1 MLENPIQ
8 SVPAAEVAGKTLV
21 EEFMA
26 LSYEFRRNVL
36 SDKYEMREVCNDS
49 EASQADGRPT
59 DANPK
64 PWRGVTR
71 ESQNTIIRR
80 AKRELGAVKDLKASI
95 DEYIH
100 SEETPDY
107 DPIAEYL
114 NQLPAW
120 DGFDHIREL
129 FLRLPGVTEEQ
140 IAQHSVWLRSCV
152 AHWLQLDDLHGNEQ
166 VLTLI
171 GAQGCGK
178 STFCAQLLP
187 PQFREYYLDH
197 VNLGNKFDKEMALT
211 SNLLVN
217 LDELDQIKSGKQ
229 AELKQMLSKIQVNG
243 RPIFGKAQRS
253 RKRYASFVATTNNP
267 RPLQDTT
274 GSRRYLCVEIP
285 QDTIILNDHPIDYDQ
300 LYAQVIYEI
309 RKQNLPYWFTP
320 AETRRI
326 EEMNVK
332 FQRVSDLESM
342 LTTCFR
348 RPEAGEMVIPMLTRD
363 VVRILA
369 KNFPEVKQTQGMNV
383 KVGRLLKNLNY
394 EQKDLM
400 QGSAYFIVPVKSAA

>member
-1 MLENPIQ
+1 MSVTPIQ
-8 SVPAAEVAGKTLV
+8 SVPATEVAGKTLV

-26 LSYEFRRNVL
+26 MSYEFRRNVL
-36 SDKYEMREVCNDS
+36 SDKYEMREVCNDN
-49 EASQADGRPT
+49 EA
-59 DANPK
+59 DAHPK
-64 PWRGVTR
+64 PWRTVTR
-71 ESQNTIIRR
+71 ESQNTLLRR
-80 AKRELGAVKDLKASI
+80 AKRELGDLKGLKASI
-95 DEYIH
+95 EEYIY

-107 DPIAEYL
+107 DPISEYL

-120 DGFDHIREL
+120 DGHDRVREL
-129 FLRLPGVTEEQ
+129 FQRLPGLTEEQ
-140 IAQHSVWLRSCV
+140 LAQHSVWLRSSV
-152 AHWLQLDDLHGNEQ
+152 AHWLQMDQLHGNEQ

-285 QDTIILNDHPIDYDQ
+285 QDAIILNDHPIAYEQ
-300 LYAQVIYEI
+300 LYAQVVHEV
-309 RKQNLPYWFTP
+309 REQHLPYWFTP

-342 LTTCFR
+342 VTTCFR

-363 VVRILA
+363 VVRVLA
-369 KNFPEVKQTQGMNV
+369 KAFPELKQNHGTII
-383 KVGRLLKNLNY
+383 KVGLLLKAMNY
-394 EQKDLM
+394 DQKDLA
-400 QGSAYFIVPVKSAA
+400 QGSAYFVVPIKKAA